1 MNERP
6 HWHVDLKWLVGLL
19 LLPVLAATLAA
30 LGIYR
35 ITDERVAVP
44 ALALG
49 MAAAVSP
56 DGVDSDEGLAD
67 LRAKLK
73 RAPGRRIELV
83 PALGISITAK
93 ELEGRSPREARVLI
107 FRKFSEPFY
116 RGGAEEVAARAGVR
130 DPKAVAQFK
139 RDAQLLSVFTR
150 DTHERLGRILLGLAL
165 ASLLLV
171 ALLVRF
177 SSRFGRLASPGL
189 VLLAAGLPG
198 LVLSAVIAANE
209 GARDR
214 TGYVISE
221 LSPTVLDP
229 LRRQYLLVLFLGVGL
244 LVAAGL
250 GKLARRLGPA
260 WATTR

>member
-1 MNERP
+1 MERP
-6 HWHVDLKWLVGLL
+6 HWHVDAKWLVAIF
-19 LLPVLAATLAA
+19 LLPLLAATLAA
-30 LGIYR
+30 LGLYR

-49 MAAAVSP
+49 FAAFVSP
-56 DGVDSDEGLAD
+56 EGVDSDEGLAE
-67 LRAKLK
+67 LRAKLE
-73 RAPGRRIELV
+73 RAPGKRIELI
-83 PALGISITAK
+83 PELGISVTAE
-93 ELEGRSPREARVLI
+93 ELEGRSPREARMLV
-107 FRKFSEPFY
+107 FGKFAEPFY
-116 RGGAEEVAARAGVR
+116 RGGAKEVAARAGVKS
-130 DPKAVAQFK
+130 PEAVARFE

-150 DTHERLGRILLGLAL
+150 ASHDRLRSVLLGLAL
-165 ASLLLV
+165 ACLLLV

-177 SSRFGRLASPGL
+177 SARLGRLASPGF
-189 VLLAAGLPG
+189 VLLLAGLPG

-221 LSPTVLDP
+221 LSPTVLEP
-229 LRRQYLLVLFLGVGL
+229 LRQQYVIVGLVGAGL